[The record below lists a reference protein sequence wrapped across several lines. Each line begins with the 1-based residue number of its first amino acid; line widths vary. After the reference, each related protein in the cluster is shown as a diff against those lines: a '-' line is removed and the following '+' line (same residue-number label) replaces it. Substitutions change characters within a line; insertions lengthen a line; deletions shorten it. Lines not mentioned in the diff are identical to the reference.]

1 MNIINIILKY
11 KIYFTIVCL
20 IVFALF
26 LMYSGYSNYK
36 EISSFKTWENIN
48 NGIKI
53 ESKIEEKV
61 QTKKVRSKTSTT
73 IKYIPYI
80 KYSFTYKD
88 KTYQNDKISNI
99 EPSFTNKSDAETF
112 LNDYSENFKVYFN
125 PKNPNESYLT
135 LNTNQVTTLMYLSIS
150 TILILVSILLFIFK
164 DSTFVKVL
172 FFL

>member
-1 MNIINIILKY
+1 
-11 KIYFTIVCL
+11 
-20 IVFALF
+20 
-26 LMYSGYSNYK
+26 MYSGYSNYK
-36 EISSFKTWENIN
+36 EIISFKTWENIN

-61 QTKKVRSKTSTT
+61 QTKKVRGKTSTT
-73 IKYIPYI
+73 TKYIPYI
-80 KYSFTYKD
+80 KYSFTYED

-99 EPSFTNKSDAETF
+99 EPSFTNKSDAEDF
-112 LNDYSENFKVYFN
+112 LNDYSENLKVYFN

-135 LNTNQVTTLMYLSIS
+135 LNTNQVTSLIYLSIS
-150 TILILVSILLFIFK
+150 VILILFSVLLFIFK